1 MIELRAEVL
10 NDCSLGRRNTMTSQ
24 ERQMFLMTSVRG
36 LGTEALS
43 KGKRVPFR
51 KINLAV
57 TCKINR
63 DPRGYRREEF
73 KHSKIEFPKRSKA
86 CSG

>member
-1 MIELRAEVL
+1 
-10 NDCSLGRRNTMTSQ
+10 
-24 ERQMFLMTSVRG
+24 MFLMTSVRG

-51 KINLAV
+51 KISLAV

-63 DPRGYRREEF
+63 IKRVQERR
-73 KHSKIEFPKRSKA
+73 IQA
-86 CSG
+86 Q